1 MGLNISLTKEENTL
15 IKKLAKEEETEE
27 ETIQQTNSLHDK
39 FLHNKQKVGEG
50 KMNKK
55 DGLYWGDRERIIR
68 AEEIREKN
76 EKIRLLR

>member
-1 MGLNISLTKEENTL
+1 
-15 IKKLAKEEETEE
+15 
-27 ETIQQTNSLHDK
+27 
-39 FLHNKQKVGEG
+39 
-50 KMNKK
+50 MNKK